1 MNAMQ
6 TIPPMQSITIFSE
19 TEQNI
24 EIKDKA
30 GNVRG
35 VLTFDPA
42 DSVQAEKIYS
52 ALGDIQHEFERVG
65 EIEDASPHQD
75 GKVIFTAKILVE
87 RSKASEFTREKL
99 DYCFGP
105 GTAQML
111 FGDSRNAAMLMQFME
126 QLGRIFDGIRK
137 AAQAEFIAPAE

>member
-1 MNAMQ
+1 MQ
-6 TIPPMQSITIFSE
+6 TTQPMQSITIFSE
-19 TEQNI
+19 TELSI
-24 EIKDKA
+24 PIKNKA

-42 DSVQAEKIYS
+42 DSVQAEKTYT

-65 EIEDASPHQD
+65 AIEDASPHNSD
-75 GKVIFTAKILVE
+75 GKVIFTAEILRE
-87 RSKASEFTREKL
+87 RAKAAEFTREKL

-126 QLGRIFDGIRK
+126 QLGKIFESIRD
-137 AAQAEFIAPAE
+137 AAKSDFIAPE